1 MKKTKMYK
9 YYDKQSDKEKIT
21 LKEMPLS
28 ESSIVYYLI
37 AEEGKILINQE
48 ANKKMR
54 SIIVPSW
61 DVRNWT
67 EQDISY

>member
-9 YYDKQSDKEKIT
+9 YYDKKSDKEKIT

-37 AEEGKILINQE
+37 ADEGKVLINKE
-48 ANKKMR
+48 TNKKAR
-54 SIIVPSW
+54 SIIIPSW
-61 DVRNWT
+61 NVINWI